1 MAQNNFNFQLALEYG
16 RIINLPSDI
25 FTWHL
30 RVGSPSPFI
39 TWLRCTQQE
48 QEC

>member
-1 MAQNNFNFQLALEYG
+1 MEQNYFTFQLVLEYG
-16 RIINLPSDI
+16 RIINLPSNI

-30 RVGSPSPFI
+30 RVGSPLPST